1 MREQELDSSV
11 NEYIEEY
18 KSSNYVKQQQWDMA
32 IGLQEVDNLKPSKYL
47 EKLVSDNIDGNLTIE
62 EVLNELNSYL
72 IKFYEN
78 LLLGKNNNLLS
89 SDLIV
94 KELF

>member
-1 MREQELDSSV
+1 MDSSKV
-11 NEYIEEY
+11 KYIED
-18 KSSNYVKQQQWDMA
+18 VKPEGYIKQLKWDMA
-32 IGLQEVDNLKPSKYL
+32 IGLQEVDNLKTSKYL
-47 EKLVSDNIDGNLTIE
+47 EKLISDNVNGFLKIE